1 MNPCG
6 EQAEKLA
13 AIYLQKQGLKLL
25 SQNYRC
31 RYGEIDLI
39 LKDAQTLVFAEV
51 RLRKSANFGGAAASI
66 TAHKQSKLVRTAQH
80 YLGMQHNPPPCRFD
94 VVLLDAL
101 ADNHI
106 EWIQNAFGQ

>member
-1 MNPCG
+1 MNSCG
-6 EQAEKLA
+6 ELAEQLA
-13 AIYLQKQGLKLL
+13 AVYLQKQGLKLL

-51 RLRKSANFGGAAASI
+51 RLRKSSSFGGAAASI
-66 TAHKQSKLVRTAQH
+66 TPHKQSKLVRTAQH
-80 YLGMQHNPPPCRFD
+80 YLSMQPNPPACRFD

-106 EWIQNAFGQ
+106 EWIQNAFGE